1 MNDMND
7 KQIVGRKKKLS
18 IGLLFLVSVSVL
30 GLVSILIINL
40 FVTSSVKDKII
51 TVDEA
56 ALLDSD
62 CILILGAGVWDGG
75 RPSYMLEDRLLQGIE
90 LYENGAADRLLMSG
104 DHGRKE
110 YDEVNVMKQFAID
123 RDINS
128 EHIFMDH
135 AGFSTYESS
144 SVQPF
149 IIILSP
155 EVSGVLRASA
165 ASEFSGV
172 PEVSGGC
179 FPASVSAG
187 SVFSC
192 WLPVSN
198 PTSHKPAGAMRF
210 SSRSISDH

>member
-128 EHIFMDH
+128 EHIFMAHVSIRIPKNDLV
-135 AGFSTYESS
+135 AIKKAANKIGVGYTTY
-144 SVQPF
+144 
-149 IIILSP
+149 IRML
-155 EVSGVLRASA
+155 L
-165 ASEFSGV
+165 
-172 PEVSGGC
+172 
-179 FPASVSAG
+179 
-187 SVFSC
+187 
-192 WLPVSN
+192 
-198 PTSHKPAGAMRF
+198 KK
-210 SSRSISDH
+210 SISR

>member
-90 LYENGAADRLLMSG
+90 LYENGAADRLLMSK
-104 DHGRKE
+104 HLQSILQVLVKE
-110 YDEVNVMKQFAID
+110 RLTRCPFGFWGNLFYID
-123 RDINS
+123 
-128 EHIFMDH
+128 
-135 AGFSTYESS
+135 
-144 SVQPF
+144 VQ
-149 IIILSP
+149 
-155 EVSGVLRASA
+155 LRIAKLLYLA
-165 ASEFSGV
+165 
-172 PEVSGGC
+172 
-179 FPASVSAG
+179 
-187 SVFSC
+187 
-192 WLPVSN
+192 
-198 PTSHKPAGAMRF
+198 
-210 SSRSISDH
+210 